1 MRRGGWLRWSLY
13 SGGGS
18 LGGRGGPA
26 WWRASTATVAR
37 HFRAGRCGVGE
48 RERRG
53 CSKVLG
59 GRIVFQRERETRGR
73 EEGGQGR
80 ESSREREGGARRQQA
95 TGAMPCCGYRG
106 RMMFLPKTPCF
117 LFLLFLL
124 FPFLIQWPFW
134 DLIGALKHFTKI

>member
-1 MRRGGWLRWSLY
+1 MRRGGWLGWSLY

-18 LGGRGGPA
+18 LGGRGGPL

-59 GRIVFQRERETRGR
+59 GRVVFQRERETRGR
-73 EEGGQGR
+73 EEGGPG
-80 ESSREREGGARRQQA
+80 ERELEGEGGRSTTAASYWRHAVLRLQGEDDVFA
-95 TGAMPCCGYRG
+95 ENPL
-106 RMMFLPKTPCF
+106 LPFSSIPF
-117 LFLLFLL
+117 IS
-124 FPFLIQWPFW
+124 FLIQWPF
-134 DLIGALKHFTKI
+134 